1 MTRAL
6 FKKISLL
13 ALIYGDELFD
23 DLEFCTKHS
32 KVIDRYSHAIMTISG
47 GGLDLLEKEMQAQ
60 RTNSSAKNRK
70 EAEILAEFYARLI
83 SNRIRH
89 LSEIG
94 RLLKVDPELV
104 IRAEGRIISKIQK
117 KDEQMKTDKKK
128 APRVIKGGKMTLKEK
143 EAFHE
148 ELDEV
153 LTKNLPITQEF
164 EDKLDVALFEN
175 DDTEAAEFVSPKA
188 YAAAKKRLAA
198 KKTKR
203 KL

>member
-6 FKKISLL
+6 FKKVSLL
-13 ALIYGDELFD
+13 ALIYGDDLFD
-23 DLEFCTKHS
+23 DFEFCTKHS
-32 KVIDRYSHAIMTISG
+32 KVIDLYSHAIMTISG
-47 GGLDLLEKEMQAQ
+47 GGLDLLEKEMLAN
-60 RTNSSAKNRK
+60 RSNTSAKNRE
-70 EAEILAEFYARLI
+70 EAKILEEFYARLI
-83 SNRIRH
+83 NNRIRH

-94 RLLKVDPELV
+94 RLLNVHPGFV
-104 IRAEGRIISKIQK
+104 RQAEDRIISKIQK
-117 KDEQMKTDKKK
+117 EAEPMKTNKKK
-128 APRVIKGGKMTLKEK
+128 APRVIKGGKMTPKEK

-175 DDTEAAEFVSPKA
+175 DDTEAAEFVSTKA